1 MVASHMISAHDFGAA
16 DGPSEA
22 PTTAA
27 EPGTVSK
34 LIRSMSI
41 VNAAADAAENTK
53 KSIQGIPP
61 EDVKFTPV
69 ERVPLAAA
77 QSVDVSQVSLEAGE
91 ATTFKVMDVI
101 QAKVKGYDG
110 LFTGIVVAPLSTVF
124 EDADADHDGK
134 LTFEEW
140 KDKLGHLMY
149 DEDLRI
155 LFDAC
160 DTDKNGTLDAEEF
173 KRGLNGK
180 YQIQWAQVLVAAYQ
194 LAETIG

>member
-1 MVASHMISAHDFGAA
+1 MVASHMISAHDFGAS
-16 DGPSEA
+16 DGPSES

-61 EDVKFTPV
+61 EAVKFTPV

-77 QSVDVSQVSLEAGE
+77 QSVDVSKVYLEAGE
-91 ATTFKVMDVI
+91 ATTFKVGDVI
-101 QAKVKGYDG
+101 QAKVKDKKFQNE

-124 EDADADHDGK
+124 DEADADHDGK

-140 KDKLGHLMY
+140 KDRLGHLMY

-180 YQIQWAQVLVAAYQ
+180 YEIKWAQVLVVPR
-194 LAETIG
+194 IN

>member
-1 MVASHMISAHDFGAA
+1 MV
-16 DGPSEA
+16 
-22 PTTAA
+22 
-27 EPGTVSK
+27 
-34 LIRSMSI
+34 L
-41 VNAAADAAENTK
+41 
-53 KSIQGIPP
+53 
-61 EDVKFTPV
+61 
-69 ERVPLAAA
+69 
-77 QSVDVSQVSLEAGE
+77 
-91 ATTFKVMDVI
+91 
-101 QAKVKGYDG
+101 
-110 LFTGIVVAPLSTVF
+110 APLSTVF

-140 KDKLGHLMY
+140 EVKFRNLMN

>member
-1 MVASHMISAHDFGAA
+1 MISAHDFGAS

-61 EDVKFTPV
+61 EAVKFTPV

-91 ATTFKVMDVI
+91 ATTFKVGDVI

-110 LFTGIVVAPLSTVF
+110 LWTGIVLAPLSTVF
-124 EDADADHDGK
+124 DEADADHDGK

-140 KDKLGHLMY
+140 KDRLGHLMY

-180 YQIQWAQVLVAAYQ
+180 YEIKWAQVLVVPR
-194 LAETIG
+194 IN